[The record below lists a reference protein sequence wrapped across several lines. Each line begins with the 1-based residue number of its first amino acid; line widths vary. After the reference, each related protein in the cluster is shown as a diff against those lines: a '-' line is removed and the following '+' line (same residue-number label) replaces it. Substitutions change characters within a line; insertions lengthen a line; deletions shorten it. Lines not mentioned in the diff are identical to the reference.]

1 MYLSFTHVQHVSEN
15 ASEREPASER
25 ERGPARESKSGETN
39 ETKQNESG
47 RDRKREREN
56 ERQRMCTCVV
66 VCVGG
71 CIFDIPVCLSTE
83 CRMSVATH
91 IL

>member
-47 RDRKREREN
+47 RDREREREN

-83 CRMSVATH
+83 CLMGVATH